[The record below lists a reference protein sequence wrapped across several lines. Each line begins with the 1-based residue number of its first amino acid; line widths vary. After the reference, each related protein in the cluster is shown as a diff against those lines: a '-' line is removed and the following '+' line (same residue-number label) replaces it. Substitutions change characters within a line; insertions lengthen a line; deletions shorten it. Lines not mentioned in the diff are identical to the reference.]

1 VTATQA
7 GFNYENHCQK
17 GYDGHATPP
26 PRGDAVRSRWIV
38 LAAGLVAALVAGCG
52 GGGDGRPAGSGGAG
66 LEVVATTTQVADFA
80 RVVGGDR
87 VRVTSLIKPNVDAH
101 DYEPSPADLDAIARA
116 DVVLKNGV
124 GLEAWLDDTIQS
136 SGFQGPV
143 VDTSQGVTL
152 RRDEGG
158 EPDPHI
164 WQDPRNAQ
172 RMAAN
177 VERALAAAAPAAAP
191 RFAANLAAYTGAL
204 KALDAEVARQVDS
217 LANKKLVTNH
227 DAFGYYLDRY
237 GLELVGSVIPSA
249 DTSAELSGRD
259 IRDLVARIKAT
270 KVKAVFTEA
279 SLPARA
285 AETIAREAGVK
296 VVAGEGALYGDSL
309 GPPGSDAD
317 TYLKMIRH
325 NTATIVSALSGS

>member
-1 VTATQA
+1 
-7 GFNYENHCQK
+7 
-17 GYDGHATPP
+17 
-26 PRGDAVRSRWIV
+26 VRSRWIV
-38 LAAGLVAALVAGCG
+38 LAAGLVAALAAGCG
-52 GGGDGRPAGSGGAG
+52 DGGPAGSGGAG
-66 LEVVATTTQVADFA
+66 VQVVATTTQVADFA

-124 GLEAWLDDTIQS
+124 GLEAWLDDTIRS
-136 SGFQGPV
+136 SGFSGPV
-143 VDTSQGVTL
+143 VDTSQGVAL
-152 RRDEGG
+152 RRDQDG

-164 WQDPRNAQ
+164 WQDPRNAEV
-172 RMAAN
+172 MAAN
-177 VERALAAAAPAAAP
+177 VERALAAAEPAAAS
-191 RFAANLAAYTGAL
+191 RFAANLAAYTREL
-204 KALDAEVARQVDS
+204 KALDADVARQTGS
-217 LANKKLVTNH
+217 LATKKLVTNH

-259 IRDLVARIKAT
+259 IRDLVARIRAT
-270 KVKAVFTEA
+270 RVKAVFTEA

-285 AETIAREAGVK
+285 AETIAAEAGVK

-317 TYLKMIRH
+317 TYVKMIRH
-325 NTATIVSALSGS
+325 NTATIVGALGGS